1 MPSAHF
7 LTADVFTDR
16 AFGGNQLAVFPDA
29 HAIPEELLLPITRE
43 FNYSETT
50 FVYPPRDEKHTR
62 RVRIFTPG
70 GEVPFAGH
78 PTVGTAFVLFASG
91 ELRCACDDATIVL
104 EEGVGPVPVK
114 LRFPPA
120 VEREDGDD
128 ARGHPTFAQL
138 AVAKLPEASGPRPDA
153 AALADVLSL
162 DAGDFVG
169 GDYGAEV
176 VSCGL
181 PFLIVPLRS
190 RDAVRRA
197 RVRLEAWERTL
208 RGTAGSEIM
217 VFALGDGAADS
228 AGRATVSL
236 SVPRTPD
243 VHARVFVPGLSVP
256 EDPATGSACA
266 ALGGYLAARTPRD
279 DTTLRWTVEQGVEMG
294 RPSRIEVEADKAGG
308 RVTGVRVGGSAVLVS
323 EGRLHFGER

>member
-43 FNYSETT
+43 FNYSEVT
-50 FVYPPRDEKHTR
+50 FVYPARDERHTR

-70 GEVPFAGH
+70 GEIPFAGH

-91 ELRCACDDATIVL
+91 ELRCACDEATIVL
-104 EEGVGPVPVK
+104 EEGVGPVPVT

-120 VEREDGDD
+120 DPSSDADD
-128 ARGHPTFAQL
+128 PRGHPTFAQL
-138 AVAKLPEASGPRPDA
+138 AVARLPEASPPRPDA
-153 AALADVLSL
+153 RTLADVLSL
-162 DAGDFVG
+162 DADDIMG

-181 PFLIVPLRS
+181 PFLMVPLRS

-197 RVRLEAWERTL
+197 RVRLDAWERTL
-208 RGTAGSEIM
+208 RGSAGSEMM
-217 VFALGDGAADS
+217 VFALGDD
-228 AGRATVSL
+228 AGRATI
-236 SVPRTPD
+236 PRGAD

-279 DTTLRWTVEQGVEMG
+279 DATLRWTVAQGVEMG

-308 RVTGVRVGGSAVLVS
+308 RVTGVRVGGRSVLVS
-323 EGRLHFGER
+323 EGRLHFGEREAEV